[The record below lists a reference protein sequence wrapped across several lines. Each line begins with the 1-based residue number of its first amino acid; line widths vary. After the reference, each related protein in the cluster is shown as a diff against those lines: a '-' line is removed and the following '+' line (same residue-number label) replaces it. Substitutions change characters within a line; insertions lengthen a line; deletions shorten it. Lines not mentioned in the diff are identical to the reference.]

1 MPDNDYRM
9 VRMVHPEVYK
19 ESGGLSGLAEVPD
32 SAVPQHFRAGWALVA
47 EDWPAPGDDEAAPRL
62 VSLAELQGSSPPAAE
77 EEPGGK
83 DPGEP
88 AGSRATPRGRATG
101 GRGAGQSEETG

>member
-19 ESGGLSGLAEVPD
+19 ESGGQSGLAEIPD
-32 SAVPQHFRAGWALVA
+32 TAVPQHFRAGWALVA

-62 VSLAELQGSSPPAAE
+62 VSLAALQGSSPPAADE
-77 EEPGGK
+77 
-83 DPGEP
+83 DSGES
-88 AGSRATPRGRATG
+88 AGSKAAPRGKATG